1 MSSSMDKAIPAPTEI
16 VCAAVGHAA
25 DLWAAQ
31 WDVSDHGGTLRL
43 PVVRGLR
50 HGIVSGEIAV
60 AAQGDSTILSFSPRE
75 SHFQLN
81 WAALGILVFGA
92 AGALVS
98 TLWPFFPALLRLAP
112 AGVILAIAAWLLV
125 AARLRSSDV
134 SDFLGLVADL
144 AAHADDSSEGNSS

>member
-1 MSSSMDKAIPAPTEI
+1 MSSSMNTAISAPAEI
-16 VCAAVGHAA
+16 VCVAVGHAA
-25 DLWAAQ
+25 ELWAAQ
-31 WDVSDHGGTLRL
+31 WDSSASGGTLRL

-50 HGIVSGEIAV
+50 RGIVSGELAV
-60 AAQGDSTILSFSPRE
+60 ASEGDSTILSFSPRE

-81 WAALGILVFGA
+81 WAALVILLFGA

-134 SDFLGLVADL
+134 SDFLKLVEDL
-144 AAHADDSSEGNSS
+144 AAQADDSSETNSS